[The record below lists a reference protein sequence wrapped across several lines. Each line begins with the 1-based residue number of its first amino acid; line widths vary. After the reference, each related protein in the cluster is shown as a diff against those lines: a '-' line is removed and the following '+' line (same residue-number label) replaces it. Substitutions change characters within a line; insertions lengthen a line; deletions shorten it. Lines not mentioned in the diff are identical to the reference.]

1 MKRILTCLASLLLVQ
16 VVVAQSFYASAERL
30 TTTDGT
36 SILMDEILSST
47 EGTILVFWEINDP
60 QCNANLQ
67 NLHQAWTENIQQYG
81 VHLVS
86 VCIDKSGNWM
96 RIGPYVDGKGW
107 MFDTY
112 IDTNGDL
119 KRAMN
124 ITTTPYTILLDG
136 NLNVKCRYPGYCRG
150 DEKEICDKI
159 IHCMEQNGT
168 LAGL

>member
-1 MKRILTCLASLLLVQ
+1 MKRILICLTSLLLIQ

-30 TTTDGT
+30 TTTEGT

-47 EGTILVFWEINDP
+47 EGTILVFWEINNQ
-60 QCNANLQ
+60 QC
-67 NLHQAWTENIQQYG
+67 TTNIQNIYETWVDEVKQYG

-96 RIGPYVDGKGW
+96 RIRPYVDGKGW

-136 NLNVKCRYPGYCRG
+136 NRNVKCRYPGYCSG

-159 IHCMEQNGT
+159 IHCIEQSGT
-168 LAGL
+168 LADL